1 MSSSAAGS
9 GPEWERTFLSAL
21 TMIDRIIVVQT
32 RRHALNRADA
42 DEYAAWAKA
51 RIIDSDYAIL
61 RKFGGRSSLQTYL
74 TAVLVN
80 LFRDYRNLCWGRW
93 RPSAAAKRFGP
104 FAVRLE
110 ELLDREAHPLR
121 EAGQI
126 LRSAGAQLSDAEIAH
141 LAAQIPSRPVVREL
155 SLQDHDNVVTSI
167 ADSRPQHVETDPEL
181 ESLEI
186 TLRSL
191 LNDLTPEDALIV
203 QMRFWSGM
211 SVADIARTLQLQQKP
226 LYRRIEAIQGK
237 MRTALEARGID
248 RETASEFLSAT

>member
-1 MSSSAAGS
+1 MSSSAADP

-21 TMIDRIIVVQT
+21 TAIDRIIVLQT
-32 RRHALNRADA
+32 RRHALSPADA

-51 RIIDSDYAIL
+51 RIIDADYAIL

-104 FAVRLE
+104 LAVRLE
-110 ELLDREAHPLR
+110 ELLYREAYPLR

-126 LRSAGAQLSDAEIAH
+126 LRSAGAQLTDAEIAQ
-141 LAAQIPSRPVVREL
+141 LAARIPSRPVVREL
-155 SLQDHDNVVTSI
+155 SLQDGNDVVATI
-167 ADSRPQHVETDPEL
+167 ADSSAQQSETSPEL

-211 SVADIARTLQLQQKP
+211 SVADIARALQVKQKP
-226 LYRRIEAIQGK
+226 LYRRMEAIQGK

-248 RETASEFLSAT
+248 QAMASELLNAS